1 NRLDQHFD
9 DATLSWCRLLVLA
22 PRLAAMADRALY
34 DSHALANVAR
44 YGVPF
49 GAGAAAAA
57 RSAVQQGV
65 GRGDPAHGSAS
76 AGSGLCAAR
85 ARPLQHRSVAA
96 ARPHPM
102 FRVEHRTVLDR
113 GTGEV
118 GKHFPA

>member
-1 NRLDQHFD
+1 MDEPRDRWPARFGVGSGTGRAGRNAPPAAAAGRENIEQGHNRGNRLDQHFD

-76 AGSGLCAAR
+76 AG
-85 ARPLQHRSVAA
+85 
-96 ARPHPM
+96 
-102 FRVEHRTVLDR
+102 
-113 GTGEV
+113 
-118 GKHFPA
+118 